1 MTETPRSSRRPDP
14 DSQLCAAVVD
24 AVAATTGTP
33 PTDLDPPL
41 YEVVDPD
48 AIEGLFRGPAGGT
61 DGADAR
67 LVFTYAGCR
76 VVVEGPGEVTATPL
90 DATPEPHP
98 DGSAAAHGR

>member
-1 MTETPRSSRRPDP
+1 MTETPRSARRPDP
-14 DSQLCAAVVD
+14 DSQLCAAVAD
-24 AVAATTGTP
+24 EVAAATGTP

-48 AIEGLFRGPAGGT
+48 AIERLFRGPA

-76 VVVEGPGEVTATPL
+76 VVVEGTGAVTATPL
-90 DATPEPHP
+90 DPTPELHP